1 MFLYMGVE
9 MVINLKVAV
18 VLLLMTIIDV
28 NANTDELA
36 ITKALY
42 TKLFQTDG
50 YNKFIRPIKTQ
61 TDVLD
66 VTSQYTISCK

>member
-1 MFLYMGVE
+1 MG
-9 MVINLKVAV
+9 MNLEVAV
-18 VLLLMTIIDV
+18 VLLLMTTTMDV

-50 YNKFIRPIKTQ
+50 YNKFIRPIKSQ
-61 TDVLD
+61 SDVLN